1 MKNWKQKI
9 NFIILFL
16 IMFCTILAVKTEHVQ
31 AARKYYLWHKQV
43 GHKVGDIGMNV
54 LEWQSGDYWNS
65 LKSKKIKWYTTNK
78 KIIKFKHKGYY
89 CNYKALKPGT
99 CYIYA
104 KYKGKKYKC
113 KVIVFNAK
121 KRNIKKLK
129 VDMKGCI
136 NNEQYYSYGCRI
148 YNPNNF
154 AVKTTLYAK
163 VKTKRGDRLEN
174 DNYDITIPAKE
185 YKYIAEWDNSLKLE
199 GTSVNVTYRFSSKK
213 PEPANIYYNQ
223 YKTSKDVKKVMKVS
237 KPSIRK
243 QPPEEDEEENNYYE
257 VKYKIKNISN
267 KIIPN
272 SKTEIFLIKNKK
284 VVGSFSQENSN
295 NIEPGETFWETMDP
309 VNSYWP
315 FKKWKRVIVVNSYW
329 D

>member
-1 MKNWKQKI
+1 
-9 NFIILFL
+9 
-16 IMFCTILAVKTEHVQ
+16 
-31 AARKYYLWHKQV
+31 
-43 GHKVGDIGMNV
+43 
-54 LEWQSGDYWNS
+54 
-65 LKSKKIKWYTTNK
+65 
-78 KIIKFKHKGYY
+78 
-89 CNYKALKPGT
+89 
-99 CYIYA
+99 
-104 KYKGKKYKC
+104 
-113 KVIVFNAK
+113 
-121 KRNIKKLK
+121 
-129 VDMKGCI
+129 MKGCI

-272 SKTEIFLIKNKK
+272 SKTEIFLIQ
-284 VVGSFSQENSN
+284 VH
-295 NIEPGETFWETMDP
+295 I
-309 VNSYWP
+309 
-315 FKKWKRVIVVNSYW
+315 
-329 D
+329 